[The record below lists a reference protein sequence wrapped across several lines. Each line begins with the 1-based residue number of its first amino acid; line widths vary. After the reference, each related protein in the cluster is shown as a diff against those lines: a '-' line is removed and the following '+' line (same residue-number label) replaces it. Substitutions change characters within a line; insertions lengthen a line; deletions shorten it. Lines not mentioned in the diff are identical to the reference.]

1 MSNAVFL
8 IREKI
13 FEEIETD
20 VEERCYAI
28 RTNEKLGLTVNPYP
42 INKEDVLGCKR
53 EVEDNFEHCLDDHE
67 KLRSIL
73 EDQENVCQVHMKME
87 TVNLF
92 KQLIKNLEWIMEEV
106 EVGNV
111 VGITQ
116 EHNSPFREST
126 IVLDKEK
133 VEQGNKSGSVDVIEE

>member
-1 MSNAVFL
+1 M
-8 IREKI
+8 
-13 FEEIETD
+13 
-20 VEERCYAI
+20 
-28 RTNEKLGLTVNPYP
+28 NPYP
-42 INKEDVLGCKR
+42 INKEDVLDSNR
-53 EVEDNFEHCLDDHE
+53 EVEEDFENCLDDHE

-116 EHNSPFREST
+116 ECNSPFREST

-133 VEQGNKSGSVDVIEE
+133 VEQGNKSGSVDEIAEECSSPTRDFTIALAGVCKKY